1 MRVLGAPRRLL
12 CDGAVCGPRPFVV
25 RSGEAR
31 APSAGRVIAV
41 DETRRRYHIITQG
54 CQMNVRDSQAM
65 AGLLSGLG
73 YEAAEDPA
81 DADVIL
87 LNTCTVREGADDRAY
102 GRMGELRQLKRR
114 RPGLILGMA
123 GCLVQKD
130 RERVLKRAPW
140 LDLVF
145 GVHNIH
151 RLPELLRQA
160 QAGCMPVYDVWD
172 RSDKTQ
178 PLPVLPAVRSGTV
191 RGFVNIIHGCNKFC
205 TFCIVP
211 YVRGRERSVAPDD
224 VVAEVRSLA
233 AAGFREVT
241 LLGQNVDSYG
251 HDLTPRTDLATLL
264 ERVHDVEGIDRIRFT
279 TSHPRD
285 MSRRLIETVASL
297 PKACEHIHLP
307 VQAGDDALLRRM
319 HRAYTTA
326 QYRATID
333 LIRTAMP
340 RASITTDLIVGFPG
354 ETETEFEGTLRLV
367 EQVRF
372 DACNTAMY
380 SPREGTPA
388 AGYADQVDEGT
399 KRRRLHALNQL
410 QERVAAEINRALI
423 GTVQEILVEEPG
435 RRGGVL
441 GRTRTNKIATFDGAA
456 DLVGRTVTVE
466 VVEAGSWV
474 LHGRAVQV
482 QA

>member
-1 MRVLGAPRRLL
+1 MDA
-12 CDGAVCGPRPFVV
+12 
-25 RSGEAR
+25 
-31 APSAGRVIAV
+31 
-41 DETRRRYHIITQG
+41 TRKRYHIITQG

-73 YEAAEDPA
+73 YEPADDPS

-87 LNTCTVREGADDRAY
+87 LNTCTVREGADDKAY
-102 GRMGELRQLKRR
+102 GRMGELRQLKRE

-140 LDLVF
+140 IDVVF

-160 QAGCMPVYDVWD
+160 QDGCQPAYDVWE
-172 RSDKTQ
+172 RSDKAQ
-178 PLPVLPAVRSGTV
+178 PLPMLPAVRTGTV

-211 YVRGRERSVAPDD
+211 YVRGRERSVPPDD
-224 VVAEVRSLA
+224 VVTEVRALA
-233 AAGFREVT
+233 AEGFREVT

-251 HDLTPRTDLATLL
+251 HDLVPRVDLAHLL
-264 ERVHDVEGIDRIRFT
+264 ERVHDVDGIERIRFT

-285 MSRRLIETVASL
+285 MSQRLIDAVAAL

-307 VQAGDDALLRRM
+307 VQAGDDGLLRRM

-333 LIRTAMP
+333 TIRAAMP

-354 ETETEFEGTLRLV
+354 ETEAEFEGTLGLV

-388 AGYADQVDEGT
+388 AGYADQVSDAA
-399 KRRRLHALNQL
+399 KRRRLFALNQL
-410 QERVAAEINRALI
+410 QERLAAEINRTLVG
-423 GTVQEILVEEPG
+423 GTQEVLVEQLG
-435 RRGGVL
+435 RKGGVL
-441 GRTRTNKIATFDGAA
+441 GRTRTNKIVTFEGGAE
-456 DLVGRTVTVE
+456 LIGRTMPVE
-466 VVEAGSWV
+466 IVESGSWV
-474 LHGRAVQV
+474 LHGRAARVPV
-482 QA
+482 